1 MANLMANLSLNPVTY
16 DWMKYLHS
24 KTYVADTIVIL
35 EERQIPYTKLQ
46 IYRSAQGRL
55 NNTEI
60 LAVLKE
66 VALATK
72 KKQEFIE
79 APLD

>member
-1 MANLMANLSLNPVTY
+1 MENLVKNPVRY
-16 DWMKYLHS
+16 EWMKHLHRQ
-24 KTYVADTIVIL
+24 TYVADTIAIL
-35 EERQIPYTKLQ
+35 EERKIPYTKLQ

-55 NNTEI
+55 DNTEI

-72 KKQEFIE
+72 KKREFIE